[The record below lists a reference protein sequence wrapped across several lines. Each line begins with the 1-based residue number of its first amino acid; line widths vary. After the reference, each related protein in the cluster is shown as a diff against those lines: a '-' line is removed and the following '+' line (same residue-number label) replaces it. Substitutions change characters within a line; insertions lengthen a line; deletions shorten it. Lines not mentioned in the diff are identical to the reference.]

1 MGEGPLGPFGEALN
15 AAPQSLCHVGWGG
28 FRPVA
33 MSADHAVDDTDSVPL
48 AEEELLRARLYGL
61 LARLLRAPPDADLLA
76 GLSAIRGDGGPFG
89 DALDRLASAARD
101 DDATS
106 VAAEHTILF
115 IGVGGSERLPYAS
128 YYLTGFM
135 NEKPLAELR
144 DDMARLGIARADG
157 VSEPEDHLAALFEMM
172 AGLIGGAFGLSDG
185 GPVGLAEQR
194 RFYDRHIGSWAGR
207 FFADLQ
213 TSPSARFYRAVGAVG
228 EQFLAVEGRA
238 FDLAA

>member
-1 MGEGPLGPFGEALN
+1 M
-15 AAPQSLCHVGWGG
+15 
-28 FRPVA
+28 A

-76 GLSAIRGDGGPFG
+76 GLSEIRGDGGPFG

-101 DDATS
+101 DGAAA

-144 DDMARLGIARADG
+144 DDMARLGVARADG
-157 VSEPEDHLAALFEMM
+157 VCEPEDHLAALFEMM
-172 AGLIGGAFGLSDG
+172 AGLIGGAFGDAADLR
-185 GPVGLAEQR
+185 EQR

>member
-1 MGEGPLGPFGEALN
+1 
-15 AAPQSLCHVGWGG
+15 
-28 FRPVA
+28 VA

-89 DALDRLASAARD
+89 DALDHLASAARD
-101 DDATS
+101 DDAAS

-144 DDMARLGIARADG
+144 DDMARLGVARADG

-172 AGLIGGAFGLSDG
+172 AGLIGGAFGDAADLR
-185 GPVGLAEQR
+185 EQR

>member
-1 MGEGPLGPFGEALN
+1 
-15 AAPQSLCHVGWGG
+15 
-28 FRPVA
+28 VA
-33 MSADHAVDDTDSVPL
+33 MSADHAVDDTDSAPL

-61 LARLLRAPPDADLLA
+61 LARLLRAPPDVDLLA
-76 GLSAIRGDGGPFG
+76 GLSEIQGDGGPFG

-101 DDATS
+101 DDAAA

-144 DDMARLGIARADG
+144 DDMARLGVARADG

-172 AGLIGGAFGLSDG
+172 AGLIGGAFGDAADLR
-185 GPVGLAEQR
+185 EQR

>member
-1 MGEGPLGPFGEALN
+1 
-15 AAPQSLCHVGWGG
+15 
-28 FRPVA
+28 VA
-33 MSADHAVDDTDSVPL
+33 MSADHAVDDTDSAPL
-48 AEEELLRARLYGL
+48 AEEEILRARLYGL

-76 GLSAIRGDGGPFG
+76 GLSEIQGDGGPFG

-101 DDATS
+101 DDAAA

-144 DDMARLGIARADG
+144 DDMARLGVARADG

-172 AGLIGGAFGLSDG
+172 AGLIGGAFGDAADLR
-185 GPVGLAEQR
+185 EQR